1 MMITAGPIRR
11 RNKKTMRIL
20 KTRKY
25 EKDRNRLGLFDDR
38 KDMKCYLSGPKPRH
52 LLCRTRMEK

>member
-25 EKDRNRLGLFDDR
+25 EKDRNKLGLFDDR
-38 KDMKCYLSGPKPRH
+38 KDMKC
-52 LLCRTRMEK
+52 